1 MSIYA
6 EYAHGL
12 LTDREFRQAAAR
24 EEAEPQ
30 RNKMS
35 LCAEAVAEKCREICQ
50 DCDTDDW
57 DCDECPV
64 EKAASAAEEMV

>member
-6 EYAHGL
+6 EHAHGL
-12 LTDREFRQAAAR
+12 LADREFIQAAAR

-30 RNKMS
+30 RSKMS
-35 LCAEAVAEKCREICQ
+35 LVAEAVADKCRELCQ
-50 DCDTDDW
+50 DCDMDEW
-57 DCDECPV
+57 SCDECPV

>member
-30 RNKMS
+30 RSKMS
-35 LCAEAVAEKCREICQ
+35 LMAEAVAEKCQDLCQ
-50 DCDTDDW
+50 DCEIDEW
-57 DCDECPV
+57 SCDECPV
-64 EKAASAAEEMV
+64 EKAANAAEEMM

>member
-30 RNKMS
+30 RSKMS
-35 LCAEAVAEKCREICQ
+35 FLAEAVAEKCRDLCQ
-50 DCDTDDW
+50 DCDMSDW
-57 DCDECPV
+57 DCGECPV